1 MYLGER
7 TRADASVTVGMLQA
21 DVECWLEECGSRDIL
36 TLFHMARR
44 TIGVKYAPSTCLGG
58 ILSIKKL
65 LYILL
70 QRVPNAVVPRCR
82 FREAI
87 ANVHKT
93 KRLYIG
99 ERTISNVGDE
109 IYGFVQCA
117 LAKVRVGPVV

>member
-1 MYLGER
+1 MHLGER

-21 DVECWLEECGSRDIL
+21 DVECWLEACGSRDLL

-44 TIGVKYAPSTCLGG
+44 TVGVKSAPSTCLGG

-70 QRVPNAVVPRCR
+70 QRVPNACIPRCR

-93 KRLYIG
+93 KSLYLG
-99 ERTISNVGDE
+99 ERTISNVADE
-109 IYGFVQCA
+109 IYGYVQTA